1 MIFFVILLCGYF
13 YSIIIIRKVGEQ
25 LKKTLIKNIAASI
38 KNFLTDE
45 LISDDAEKLSFEVFF
60 CSVSARYMYENGF
73 DGFHAPTDMHSL
85 MPEIFTHIFDSRAQL
100 LSQKVFDMLS
110 AVPHE
115 KWLKNAQLIG
125 QLYQYFN
132 SDRKDRIF
140 SELKKNKK
148 ISSDDLPAA
157 TQIFTP
163 DWIVRYMTENTLGR
177 IFAENCGFDISEYSY
192 LVHVKTK
199 CPKNISPE
207 EITFLDPCMGSG
219 NILLYAFDLF
229 MKLYISKGYS
239 EIQAWRLILTKNLF
253 GIDIDSRARRL
264 AHFSL
269 MMKACEY
276 CPEVISSGIQPQL
289 YDMEDITTDEND
301 VFFNSSLFGSLIRP
315 VSQPDIGNAK
325 AMKLYEL
332 LTGKYSAVVTNPPYM
347 STRNMNSSLLEFMKK
362 NYAEYSADLFSAF
375 IVRCAELTENG
386 GYLGFLTPYV
396 WMFIKSYKELRK
408 LLFTQKHINDLIQ
421 FEYSAF
427 YDATVP
433 LCAFTV
439 KNSQSDEM
447 STFFRL
453 TDFRGGLEVQREMFL
468 KALTDENCGYVYKTD
483 SKSFENIPSCPA
495 AYWLSPKISELY
507 AKYPPLGSIAAPRK
521 GNSTSDNERFLRL
534 WYEVDK
540 NKMNLDCRHIDR
552 AETLTK
558 RWFPYN
564 KGGGYRKWYGFNDYL
579 IDWYDDAAEMRS
591 IPTAVIANYKYFTMP
606 GLTWST
612 LTSGKFSIRQFGEGY
627 IFDNGGCCI
636 FELGDKKSYIC
647 ALLNSKVFAY
657 IFGQL
662 NPTLNFQS
670 GEVAK
675 FPFVYK
681 KSAAVDK
688 LAEECTA
695 ISKAEYDSFE
705 TSRGF
710 KRHPLI

>member
-1 MIFFVILLCGYF
+1 M
-13 YSIIIIRKVGEQ
+13 
-25 LKKTLIKNIAASI
+25 KKTILKNIAASI
-38 KNFLTDE
+38 RSAVNYGI
-45 LISDDAEKLSFEVFF
+45 ISDDTDRRSFEVFF
-60 CSVSARYMYENGF
+60 CAVSARYMYENGF
-73 DGFHAPTDMHSL
+73 GDTVSPSELNKL
-85 MPEIFTHIFDSRAQL
+85 MPDIFGTLSDSNEVCIV
-100 LSQKVFDMLS
+100 QKIFDMLS
-110 AVPHE
+110 AIPHE
-115 KWLKNAQLIG
+115 EWLNNAQLIG

-132 SDRKDRIF
+132 SERKDRIF
-140 SELKKNKK
+140 NELKKNIK

-177 IFAENCGFDISEYSY
+177 IFAEGCEYDISEYKY
-192 LVHVKTK
+192 LVQEKIK
-199 CPKNISPE
+199 CKKNISPE
-207 EITFLDPCMGSG
+207 EISLIDPCMGSG
-219 NILLYAFDLF
+219 NILLYAFELF
-229 MKLYISKGYS
+229 MKLYISKGYT
-239 EIQAWRLILTKNLF
+239 EIHACRLILTKNLY

-269 MMKACEY
+269 LMKACEY
-276 CPEVISSGIQPQL
+276 CPEIISSGIKPQL
-289 YDMEDITTDEND
+289 FEMENITTDEHD
-301 VFFNSSLFGSLIRP
+301 PFFNSDLFGSLIRP
-315 VSQPDIGNAK
+315 VSSPDQKNAK

-332 LTGKYSAVVTNPPYM
+332 LTRKYSAVVTNPPYM
-347 STRNMNSSLLEFMKK
+347 STRNMNSSLLSFIKT
-362 NYAEYSADLFSAF
+362 NYADYSADLFSAF
-375 IVRCAELTENG
+375 IVRCTELTEKD
-386 GYLGFLTPYV
+386 GYIGLLTPYV
-396 WMFIKSYKELRK
+396 WLFIKSYEELRK

-421 FEYSAF
+421 YEYSAF

-433 LCAFTV
+433 LCAFTF
-439 KNSQSDEM
+439 KNSPSEEK

-468 KALTDENCGYVYKTD
+468 NALNDRSCGYVYKTD
-483 SKSFENIPSCPA
+483 SKTFENIPSCPA
-495 AYWLSPKISELY
+495 AYWLSPRISELY

-534 WYEVDK
+534 WHEVDK
-540 NKMNLDCRHIDR
+540 SKMNLNCQHIDR
-552 AETLTK
+552 AETREK

-579 IDWYDDAAEMRS
+579 IDWYDDASEMRS

-636 FELGDKKSYIC
+636 FELGDKKNYIC

-675 FPFVYK
+675 FPFVFK

-695 ISKAEYDSFE
+695 ISKSEYDSFE
-705 TSRGF
+705 TSRDF
-710 KRHPLI
+710 KRHPLV

>member
-1 MIFFVILLCGYF
+1 M
-13 YSIIIIRKVGEQ
+13 
-25 LKKTLIKNIAASI
+25 KKTLLKNTAAAI
-38 KNFLTDE
+38 RAYLDKEIICDNT
-45 LISDDAEKLSFEVFF
+45 EKLSFEVFF
-60 CSVSARYMYENGF
+60 CAVSARYMYENGF
-73 DGFHAPTDMHSL
+73 ETTPSELCDL
-85 MPEIFTHIFDSRAQL
+85 MPDIFEPQNSGFTLQLSGRIFN
-100 LSQKVFDMLS
+100 MLS
-110 AVPHE
+110 AIPHE
-115 KWLKNAQLIG
+115 KWLNNAQIVG

-132 SDRKDRIF
+132 SERKDRIF

-148 ISSDDLPAA
+148 INSDDLPAA

-177 IFAENCGFDISEYSY
+177 ILAEGCGYDASELEY
-192 LVHVKTK
+192 LVPESIKRRID
-199 CPKNISPE
+199 ISPE
-207 EITFLDPCMGSG
+207 DITFLDPCMGSG
-219 NILLYAFDLF
+219 NILLYAFELF
-229 MKLYISKGYS
+229 MKQYLSMGYAKA
-239 EIQAWRLILTKNLF
+239 QACRLILTKNIY
-253 GIDIDSRARRL
+253 GIDIDSRARRI
-264 AHFSL
+264 AHFAL
-269 MMKACEY
+269 FMKASEY
-276 CPEVISSGIQPQL
+276 CPDVLNFGIEPQL
-289 YDMEDITTDEND
+289 CDMEDMTADIADQ
-301 VFFNSSLFGSLIRP
+301 FYGSSLFGSLIRP
-315 VSQPDIGNAK
+315 TVPPNK
-325 AMKLYEL
+325 ADKRAAKLYDL
-332 LTGKYSAVVTNPPYM
+332 LTGKYTVVVTNPPYM
-347 STRNMNSSLLEFMKK
+347 STRNMNSSLLSFIKQ
-362 NYAEYSADLFSAF
+362 NYTEYSSDLFSSF
-375 IVRCAELTENG
+375 IVRCTELADKNG
-386 GYLGFLTPYV
+386 CIGLLTPYV
-396 WMFIKSYKELRK
+396 WLFIKSYEELRK
-408 LLFTQKHINDLIQ
+408 LLFTHKHINDLIQ

-433 LCAFTV
+433 LCAFTLN
-439 KNSQSDEM
+439 NSPSDEK

-453 TDFRGGLEVQREMFL
+453 TDFRGGLEVQREMFRN
-468 KALTDENCGYVYKTD
+468 ALTDRKCGYIYTAD
-483 SKSFENIPSCPA
+483 SKSFQNIPSCPA

-507 AKYPPLGSIAAPRK
+507 GKYPPLGSIAAPRK
-521 GNSTSDNERFLRL
+521 GNSTSDNDRFLRL

-540 NKMNLDCRHIDR
+540 NKINLNCRRIDR

-579 IDWYDDAAEMRS
+579 IDWYDDAAEMRN

-636 FELGDKKSYIC
+636 FELGDKKNYIC

-675 FPFVYK
+675 FPFIYK
-681 KSAAVDK
+681 SSVTVDK
-688 LAEECTA
+688 LAQECTE

-705 TSRGF
+705 TSRDF

>member
-1 MIFFVILLCGYF
+1 M
-13 YSIIIIRKVGEQ
+13 
-25 LKKTLIKNIAASI
+25 KKTILKNIAASI
-38 KNFLTDE
+38 RSTVNDII
-45 LISDDAEKLSFEVFF
+45 ISDDTHRRSFEVFF
-60 CSVSARYMYENGF
+60 CAVSARYMYENGF
-73 DGFHAPTDMHSL
+73 GDPFSPSELNKL
-85 MPEIFTHIFDSRAQL
+85 MPDVFEPLSDSNEVCLA
-100 LSQKVFDMLS
+100 QKVFDMLA
-110 AVPHE
+110 AVPHD
-115 KWLKNAQLIG
+115 KWLNNAQLIG

-132 SDRKDRIF
+132 SERKDRIF
-140 SELKKNKK
+140 NELKKNIK

-177 IFAENCGFDISEYSY
+177 ILAENCGYDISEYKY
-192 LVHVKTK
+192 LVPDKIK
-199 CPKNISPE
+199 YKDNISPE

-219 NILLYAFDLF
+219 NILLYAFELF
-229 MKLYISKGYS
+229 MNLYLSKGYS
-239 EIQAWRLILTKNLF
+239 EIQACRLILTKNLY

-269 MMKACEY
+269 LMKACEY
-276 CPEVISSGIQPQL
+276 CPEIISSGIKPQL
-289 YDMEDITTDEND
+289 YDMENITTDEHD
-301 VFFNSSLFGSLIRP
+301 PFFNSSLFGSLIRP
-315 VSQPDIGNAK
+315 VSPPDAKNAK

-332 LTGKYSAVVTNPPYM
+332 LTRKYSAVVTNPPYM
-347 STRNMNSSLLEFMKK
+347 STRNMNSSLLEFMKN

-375 IVRCAELTENG
+375 IVRCTELTEKD
-386 GYLGFLTPYV
+386 GYIGLLTPYV
-396 WMFIKSYKELRK
+396 WMFIKSYEELRK
-408 LLFTQKHINDLIQ
+408 LLFTQEHINDLIQ

-433 LCAFTV
+433 LCTFTM
-439 KNSQSDEM
+439 KNSPSKEK

-453 TDFRGGLEVQREMFL
+453 TDFRGGLEVQHDMFI

-483 SKSFENIPSCPA
+483 SKSFGNIPSCPA
-495 AYWLSPKISELY
+495 AYWLSPRISELY
-507 AKYPPLGSIAAPRK
+507 AEYPPLGSIAAPRK

-534 WYEVDK
+534 WHEVDK
-540 NKMNLDCRHIDR
+540 NKINLSCLQIDR
-552 AETLTK
+552 AETRKK

-579 IDWYDDAAEMRS
+579 IDWYDDAAEMRN

-636 FELGDKKSYIC
+636 FELGDKKNYIC

-681 KSAAVDK
+681 KSKTIDK

-705 TSRGF
+705 TSRDF
-710 KRHPLI
+710 KRHPLV